1 MAGASSCFS
10 LATAHV
16 HLKAI
21 PASLEPIGPWAKAV
35 FSRVYMPNSAC
46 SMEVCYS
53 PCSWNPV
60 LSPAL
65 SRKGMFRLSSSS
77 VTQEGMQSVS
87 EEEKSGEEE
96 DAPEISEPLHD
107 IPAGTKVYLGN
118 LPFSCDS
125 AELAGFIQEHGS
137 VEMVEVIYD
146 QNTGRSRGFAFATM
160 SSVEDANA
168 LVQNL
173 DGSQYGGRTL
183 RVNLREEA
191 SRSLRVN
198 LRDKPRS
205 EQRNPNNNDG
215 QHRVYIGNLSWDVNE
230 EILNEVFSEHGNLLD
245 AKIVFD
251 RETGR
256 SRGFGFITFSTLSEA
271 EAAVASLNGKE
282 LEGRAMRVDLALSS
296 RNTE

>member
-1 MAGASSCFS
+1 MVASSSCFS

-16 HLKAI
+16 HMKAM
-21 PASLEPIGPWAKAV
+21 PPSLEPIGPWAKAV
-35 FSRVYMPNSAC
+35 CSRVYMPSSAC

-53 PCSWNPV
+53 SCSWNPG

-65 SRKGMFRLSSSS
+65 TRKRVLRLSSSS
-77 VTQEGMQSVS
+77 VSQEGTQLVS
-87 EEEKSGEEE
+87 EVEEEKEGEE
-96 DAPEISEPLHD
+96 DAQGSSESQD
-107 IPAGTKVYLGN
+107 EIPAGTKVYLGN

-125 AELAGFIQEHGS
+125 AELAGIIQEHGS

-146 QNTGRSRGFAFATM
+146 RNSGTSRGFAFATM

-168 LVQNL
+168 LVENL

-183 RVNLREEA
+183 RVNIK
-191 SRSLRVN
+191 
-198 LRDKPRS
+198 DTPRT
-205 EQRNPNNNDG
+205 EQRNQSNNNFVDG
-215 QHRVYIGNLSWDVNE
+215 QHRVFIGNLSWDVNA

-245 AKIVFD
+245 AKVVYD

-256 SRGFGFITFSTLSEA
+256 SRGFGFITFSTQSEA

-282 LEGRAMRVDLALSS
+282 LEGRTMRVDLALSS
-296 RNTE
+296 RNSG